1 MEKDKIK
8 TLRRTNHKIL
18 RAFIRT
24 IFAIVVLA
32 IQLTMY
38 VILYFGI
45 NVLRGPHPIV
55 FRILYEI
62 IRWIGIICVF
72 LNYKKPINSGYKLS
86 WTIFILLCPILG
98 TVSYLLFGNGRV
110 LSKKKRLKL
119 NNYLN
124 SYEIKTK
131 EIQNLEIEKPNFS
144 LIVKALRK
152 DSGFPLYKNTKLEF
166 FNDAY
171 LKHTDMLE
179 KLRGAK
185 KFIFMEFFIFGKG
198 KIMEDIIPILEEK
211 GKEGV
216 EIKIIADDIGSIF
229 NRDKTIFARLQAIKT
244 LSFKAWEP
252 LGLNINPK
260 INYRDH
266 RKIVIIDGQYAY
278 TGGDNIADEYVHY
291 IDRFGYWRDTAIR
304 VEGEA
309 VLSFIAMFIS
319 MWYMCTNQKLEF
331 EKYSKCISRNTYS
344 NSYVIPFGDGPMN
357 KNDPLYHLF
366 LNMIN
371 SATKSILIS
380 TPYFIIDNTITNAIC
395 EKAKQGVEV
404 KILIPGNYDK
414 YIAYTL
420 TKTHVGYLI
429 PHGVKVF
436 YFKGF
441 NHAKE
446 IIIDNK
452 YSFIGTANM
461 DYRSLILHF
470 EDGVFF
476 SDTYAVNQMYVDF
489 ENVCS
494 KSTPMDYEKFR
505 KRNIFVRLFEFMI
518 QVISP
523 LF

>member
-1 MEKDKIK
+1 
-8 TLRRTNHKIL
+8 
-18 RAFIRT
+18 
-24 IFAIVVLA
+24 
-32 IQLTMY
+32 
-38 VILYFGI
+38 
-45 NVLRGPHPIV
+45 
-55 FRILYEI
+55 
-62 IRWIGIICVF
+62 
-72 LNYKKPINSGYKLS
+72 
-86 WTIFILLCPILG
+86 
-98 TVSYLLFGNGRV
+98 
-110 LSKKKRLKL
+110 
-119 NNYLN
+119 
-124 SYEIKTK
+124 
-131 EIQNLEIEKPNFS
+131 
-144 LIVKALRK
+144 
-152 DSGFPLYKNTKLEF
+152 
-166 FNDAY
+166 
-171 LKHTDMLE
+171 
-179 KLRGAK
+179 
-185 KFIFMEFFIFGKG
+185 
-198 KIMEDIIPILEEK
+198 
-211 GKEGV
+211 
-216 EIKIIADDIGSIF
+216 
-229 NRDKTIFARLQAIKT
+229 
-244 LSFKAWEP
+244 
-252 LGLNINPK
+252 
-260 INYRDH
+260 
-266 RKIVIIDGQYAY
+266 
-278 TGGDNIADEYVHY
+278 
-291 IDRFGYWRDTAIR
+291 
-304 VEGEA
+304 
-309 VLSFIAMFIS
+309 
-319 MWYMCTNQKLEF
+319 
-331 EKYSKCISRNTYS
+331 
-344 NSYVIPFGDGPMN
+344 
-357 KNDPLYHLF
+357 
-366 LNMIN
+366 MIN